1 MLKIFERA
9 PLEYDRARPALPWA
23 LAIAGWECRTLARK
37 RSRRREISELEDA
50 RSDVLAEGEAEL
62 VQRDLL
68 RAALN
73 ALGELSETDRE
84 ALVATFR
91 EEAATSVSGA
101 TFRKRR
107 ERALERLRGAFRRL
121 YGLD

>member
-1 MLKIFERA
+1 MQKILERA
-9 PLEYDRARPALPWA
+9 PLDYDRARPALPWA

-37 RSRRREISELEDA
+37 RSRRREVSPPDDA
-50 RSDVLAEGEAEL
+50 PADVLGDGEAAVE
-62 VQRDLL
+62 QRDLL
-68 RAALN
+68 RAALH
-73 ALGELSETDRE
+73 ALGELSEADRE
-84 ALVATFR
+84 VLVATFR

-121 YGLD
+121 YGLG